1 MQALFET
8 GTIYSNFTPIIKSP
22 VIAYRISGPDVLEI
36 LKRLTKKNFS
46 KDHSRVRFIKLY
58 KNKGQ
63 LLDECSVVYFK
74 SPKSFTGEDVCE
86 VFLHGSPLIASQFE
100 QTLKEFKISG
110 LRLAKNGE
118 FSYRSVLN
126 NKNSL
131 KQAKA
136 INQIISNESF
146 SSLEYNKKLLFE
158 GDQAS
163 GLTILRD
170 EIVDLFSEIT
180 ASIDFVDDEEFNFK
194 KIMKKIKLYFDKCHN
209 ILQKTKNTKK
219 EKNICKIM
227 LIGPVNVG
235 KSTLFNKIID
245 KERAIVT
252 NIKGT
257 TRDILSNEF
266 VFDGR
271 MFEIFDTAGH
281 RVKQGKI
288 EKVGYKKAQQL
299 SSEIDH
305 FFILSEK
312 QSAKKQINSL
322 KKDFGIKN
330 NYTLVETKSDQYQ
343 YNSQNVK
350 INHNLDR
357 DNILSKLKM
366 SLIHKKYIS
375 SKARKIDFNDEEIDF
390 LENILQYKNDIF
402 YEGDILIIAQIM
414 RNILDDFSYEFGYIN
429 IEDVYDRVFSN
440 FCIGK

>member
-1 MQALFET
+1 MFKS
-8 GTIYSNFTPIIKSP
+8 GTIFSNFTPLVKSP
-22 VIAYRISGPDVLEI
+22 VIGYRISGDDVLEI
-36 LKRLTKKNFS
+36 LKKLTNRNFS
-46 KDHSRVRFIKLY
+46 RDHSKVKIVKLY
-58 KNKGQ
+58 KKDGS

-100 QTLKEFKISG
+100 QTLKKFKIPG

-126 NKNSL
+126 SKNSL

-136 INQIISNESF
+136 INQIISNDSF
-146 SSLEYNKKLLFE
+146 SSLEYNKKLLFM

-163 GLTILRD
+163 GLAPLRE

-194 KIMKKIKLYFDKCHN
+194 KIIEKATFYFDKCNN
-209 ILQKTKNTKK
+209 ILQKTRNMQK

-227 LIGPVNVG
+227 LLGPVNVG

-266 VFDGR
+266 IFAGK
-271 MFEIFDTAGH
+271 MFEIYDTAGH
-281 RVKQGKI
+281 RDKQGKI
-288 EKVGYKKAQQL
+288 EKFGYKKAQQL
-299 SSEIDH
+299 SSDIDH
-305 FFILSEK
+305 FFILSDRH
-312 QSAKKQINSL
+312 STKKQINTL
-322 KKDFGIKN
+322 KRDFNIKK
-330 NYTLVETKSDQYQ
+330 NYTLVETKSDKYQ
-343 YNSQNVK
+343 YYSKNVK

-357 DNILSKLKM
+357 DAVLSKLKI
-366 SLIHKKYIS
+366 SSIHKKYIS
-375 SKARKIDFNDEEIDF
+375 SKAKKIDFNNEEINF
-390 LENILQYKNDIF
+390 LENILQYKDDILN
-402 YEGDILIIAQIM
+402 EKDILIVAQIM

-429 IEDVYDRVFSN
+429 NEDVYDRVFSN

>member
-1 MQALFET
+1 LFKS
-8 GTIYSNFTPIIKSP
+8 GTIFSNFTPLVKSP
-22 VIAYRISGPDVLEI
+22 VIGYRISGDDVLEI
-36 LKRLTKKNFS
+36 LTKLTNKNFS
-46 KDHSRVRFIKLY
+46 KDHSRIRIVKLF
-58 KNKGQ
+58 KKDGS

-100 QTLKEFKISG
+100 QTLKDFKIPG

-126 NKNSL
+126 SKNSL

-136 INQIISNESF
+136 INQIISNDSF

-163 GLTILRD
+163 GLAALR
-170 EIVDLFSEIT
+170 EEVVDLFSEIT
-180 ASIDFVDDEEFNFK
+180 ASIDFVDDEEFNYK

-209 ILQKTKNTKK
+209 ILQNMKNLKK
-219 EKNICKIM
+219 EKSICKIM

-257 TRDILSNEF
+257 TRDVLSNEF
-266 VFDGR
+266 VFDGK

-281 RVKQGKI
+281 RDRQGKI
-288 EKVGYKKAQQL
+288 EKVGYKKAQDL

-305 FFILSEK
+305 FFVLIDKYS
-312 QSAKKQINSL
+312 SKKQISYL
-322 KKDFGIKN
+322 KRDFDIKN
-330 NYTLVETKSDQYQ
+330 NYTLVETKSDQYKYQ
-343 YNSQNVK
+343 SKNVK
-350 INHNLDR
+350 INHNLER
-357 DNILSKLKM
+357 DSVLSKLKI

-375 SKARKIDFNDEEIDF
+375 SKVKKIDFNDEEIDF
-390 LENILQYKNDIF
+390 LENIQQYKHDILN
-402 YEGDILIIAQIM
+402 ESDILIVAQIM

-429 IEDVYDRVFSN
+429 NEDVYDRVFSN

>member
-1 MQALFET
+1 MFKP
-8 GTIYSNFTPIIKSP
+8 GTIFSNFTPLVKSP
-22 VIAYRISGPDVLEI
+22 VIGYRISGDDVLEI
-36 LKRLTKKNFS
+36 LKKLTNKNFS
-46 KDHSRVRFIKLY
+46 KDHSKVRIVKLY
-58 KNKGQ
+58 KKDDS

-86 VFLHGSPLIASQFE
+86 IFLHGSPLIASQFE
-100 QTLKEFKISG
+100 QTLNDFKIPG

-126 NKNSL
+126 SKNSL

-136 INQIISNESF
+136 INQIISNDSF

-163 GLTILRD
+163 GLVVLRD

-194 KIMKKIKLYFDKCHN
+194 KIMKKVKLYFDKCHN
-209 ILQKTKNTKK
+209 ILQKTKNIRK

-257 TRDILSNEF
+257 TRDVLSNQF
-266 VFDGR
+266 VFDGK

-281 RVKQGKI
+281 RDKQGKI
-288 EKVGYKKAQQL
+288 EKFGYKKAQQL

-305 FFILSEK
+305 FFVLSDK
-312 QSAKKQINSL
+312 YSSKKQISSL
-322 KKDFGIKN
+322 KRDFSIKN

-343 YNSQNVK
+343 YQSKNVK
-350 INHNLDR
+350 INHNLER
-357 DNILSKLKM
+357 DSVLSKLKI
-366 SLIHKKYIS
+366 SLIHKKHIS
-375 SKARKIDFNDEEIDF
+375 SKVKKIDFNDEEIDF
-390 LENILQYKNDIF
+390 LENILQYKHDILN
-402 YEGDILIIAQIM
+402 ESDILIIAQIM

-429 IEDVYDRVFSN
+429 NEDVYDRVFSN

>member
-1 MQALFET
+1 MFKS
-8 GTIYSNFTPIIKSP
+8 GTIFSNFTPLVKSP
-22 VIAYRISGPDVLEI
+22 VIGYRISGDDVLEI
-36 LKRLTKKNFS
+36 LKKLTNKNFS
-46 KDHSRVRFIKLY
+46 KDHSKVRIVKLY
-58 KNKGQ
+58 KKDGS

-100 QTLKEFKISG
+100 QILKGFKIPG

-126 NKNSL
+126 SKNSL

-136 INQIISNESF
+136 INQIISNDSF
-146 SSLEYNKKLLFE
+146 SSLEYNKKILFD

-163 GLTILRD
+163 GLTILRE
-170 EIVDLFSEIT
+170 EIVNLFSEIT

-194 KIMKKIKLYFDKCHN
+194 KIIKKLKLYFEKCNN
-209 ILQKTKNTKK
+209 ILQKTKNLKK
-219 EKNICKIM
+219 EKNVCKIM

-266 VFDGR
+266 VFDGK
-271 MFEIFDTAGH
+271 MFEIFDTAGQ
-281 RVKQGKI
+281 RDKQGKI
-288 EKVGYKKAQQL
+288 ERAGYKKAQQL

-312 QSAKKQINSL
+312 QSIKKQIKL
-322 KKDFGIKN
+322 IKRDFGIKN
-330 NYTLVETKSDQYQ
+330 NYTLINTKSDQYQ
-343 YNSQNVK
+343 YHSKNVK
-350 INHNLDR
+350 INHYLDR
-357 DNILSKLKM
+357 DIILSRLKI
-366 SLIHKKYIS
+366 SSIHRKYIS
-375 SKARKIDFNDEEIDF
+375 SKGKYIDFNDEEIDF
-390 LENILQYKNDIF
+390 LENILQYKNDILNQS
-402 YEGDILIIAQIM
+402 DILIIAQII

>member
-1 MQALFET
+1 MFKS
-8 GTIYSNFTPIIKSP
+8 GTIFSNFTPLVKSP
-22 VIAYRISGPDVLEI
+22 VIGYRISGDDVLDI
-36 LKRLTKKNFS
+36 LKRLTNKNFS
-46 KDHSRVRFIKLY
+46 KDHSRVRVVKLF
-58 KNKGQ
+58 KKDGS

-100 QTLKEFKISG
+100 QTLKEFKIPG

-126 NKNSL
+126 SKNSL

-136 INQIISNESF
+136 INQIIANDSF
-146 SSLEYNKKLLFE
+146 SSLEYNKKLLFM
-158 GDQAS
+158 GDQVS
-163 GLTILRD
+163 GLTTLRE

-180 ASIDFVDDEEFNFK
+180 ASIDFVDDEEFNFR
-194 KIMKKIKLYFDKCHN
+194 KIIEKAKLFFNKCNN
-209 ILQKTKNTKK
+209 ILQKTKNIQK
-219 EKNICKIM
+219 EKTICKIM
-227 LIGPVNVG
+227 LLGPVNVG

-266 VFDGR
+266 IFDGK

-281 RVKQGKI
+281 RDKQGKI
-288 EKVGYKKAQQL
+288 EKFGYKKAQQL
-299 SSEIDH
+299 SSDIDH
-305 FFILSEK
+305 FFILSDRH
-312 QSAKKQINSL
+312 STKKQINTL
-322 KKDFGIKN
+322 KRDFNIKK
-330 NYTLVETKSDQYQ
+330 NYTLVETKSDKYQ
-343 YNSQNVK
+343 YYSKNVK

-357 DNILSKLKM
+357 DAVLSKLKI
-366 SLIHKKYIS
+366 SSIHKKYIS
-375 SKARKIDFNDEEIDF
+375 SKAKKIDFNNEEINF
-390 LENILQYKNDIF
+390 LENILQYKDDILN
-402 YEGDILIIAQIM
+402 EKDILIVAQIM

-429 IEDVYDRVFSN
+429 NEDVYDRVFSN

>member
-1 MQALFET
+1 MI
-8 GTIYSNFTPIIKSP
+8 G
-22 VIAYRISGPDVLEI
+22 YRISGDDVLEI
-36 LKRLTKKNFS
+36 LRKLTQKNFS
-46 KDHSRVRFIKLY
+46 KNHSKVRIVKLY
-58 KNKGQ
+58 KKDGS

-100 QTLKEFKISG
+100 HTLKDFKIPG

-126 NKNSL
+126 SKNSL

-136 INQIISNESF
+136 INQIISNDSF

-163 GLTILRD
+163 GLVVLRD

-194 KIMKKIKLYFDKCHN
+194 KIMKKVKLYFEKCHN
-209 ILQKTKNTKK
+209 ILQKTKNIKK

-257 TRDILSNEF
+257 TRDVLSNQF
-266 VFDGR
+266 VFDGK

-281 RVKQGKI
+281 RDKQGKI
-288 EKVGYKKAQQL
+288 EKFGYKKAQQL

-305 FFILSEK
+305 FFVLSDK
-312 QSAKKQINSL
+312 YSSKKQISSL
-322 KKDFGIKN
+322 KRDFGIKN

-343 YNSQNVK
+343 YQSKNVK
-350 INHNLDR
+350 INHNLER
-357 DNILSKLKM
+357 DGILSKLKI
-366 SLIHKKYIS
+366 SLIHKNYIS
-375 SKARKIDFNDEEIDF
+375 SKVKKIDFNDEEIDF
-390 LENILQYKNDIF
+390 LENILQYKHDILN
-402 YEGDILIIAQIM
+402 ESDILIIAQIM

-429 IEDVYDRVFSN
+429 NEDVYDRVFSN

>member
-1 MQALFET
+1 MFKS
-8 GTIYSNFTPIIKSP
+8 GTIYSNFTPLVKSP
-22 VIAYRISGPDVLEI
+22 VIGYRISGDDVLEI
-36 LKRLTKKNFS
+36 LKKLTNKNFS
-46 KDHSRVRFIKLY
+46 KDHSHVRVVKLFK
-58 KNKGQ
+58 KNGS
-63 LLDECSVVYFK
+63 LLDESSVVYFK

-100 QTLKEFKISG
+100 QTLKDFKIPG

-126 NKNSL
+126 SKNSL

-136 INQIISNESF
+136 INQIISNDSF

-163 GLTILRD
+163 GLTILRE

-209 ILQKTKNTKK
+209 ILQKVNNTKK

-245 KERAIVT
+245 TERAIVT

-266 VFDGR
+266 VFDGK

-281 RVKQGKI
+281 RDKQGKI

-312 QSAKKQINSL
+312 QYTKKQINTL
-322 KKDFGIKN
+322 KKDFDIKN

-343 YNSQNVK
+343 YNSKNIK

-357 DNILSKLKM
+357 DSILSKLKI

-375 SKARKIDFNDEEIDF
+375 SKAKKIDFNDEEIDF
-390 LENILQYKNDIF
+390 LENILQYKNDIL
-402 YEGDILIIAQIM
+402 YESDILIIAQIM

-429 IEDVYDRVFSN
+429 NEDVYDRVFSN

>member
-1 MQALFET
+1 LFET
-8 GTIYSNFTPIIKSP
+8 GTIYSNFTPIVKSP
-22 VIAYRISGPDVLEI
+22 VIAYRISGPDVLDV
-36 LKRLTKKNFS
+36 LKRLTKTNFI
-46 KDHSRVRFIKLY
+46 KDHSRVRIVKLF
-58 KNKGQ
+58 KQDGS

-86 VFLHGSPLIASQFE
+86 IFLHGSPLIASQLE
-100 QTLKEFKISG
+100 QTLKEFKIPG
-110 LRLAKNGE
+110 LRKAKNGE

-126 NKNSL
+126 SKNSL

-136 INQIISNESF
+136 INQIISNDSF

-163 GLTILRD
+163 GLVVLRD
-170 EIVDLFSEIT
+170 KIVDLFSEIT

-194 KIMKKIKLYFDKCHN
+194 KIMKKVKLYLDKCHN
-209 ILQKTKNTKK
+209 ILHKTKNIRK

-257 TRDILSNEF
+257 TRDVLSNQI
-266 VFDGR
+266 VFDGK

-281 RVKQGKI
+281 RDKQGKI
-288 EKVGYKKAQQL
+288 EKFGYKKAQQL

-305 FFILSEK
+305 FFVLSDK
-312 QSAKKQINSL
+312 YSSKKQISSL
-322 KKDFGIKN
+322 KRDFGIKN

-343 YNSQNVK
+343 YQSKNVK
-350 INHNLDR
+350 INHNLER
-357 DNILSKLKM
+357 DDVLSKLKI

-375 SKARKIDFNDEEIDF
+375 SKVKKIDFNDEEIDF
-390 LENILQYKNDIF
+390 LENILQYKNDILN
-402 YEGDILIIAQIM
+402 ESDILIIAQIM

-429 IEDVYDRVFSN
+429 NEDVYDRVFSN

>member
-1 MQALFET
+1 MFKP
-8 GTIYSNFTPIIKSP
+8 GTIFSNFTPLVKSP
-22 VIAYRISGPDVLEI
+22 VIGYRISGNDVIDI
-36 LKRLTKKNFS
+36 LKKLTNKNFS
-46 KDHSRVRFIKLY
+46 KDHSKVRIVKLY
-58 KNKGQ
+58 KKDGS
-63 LLDECSVVYFK
+63 LLDECSLAYFK

-100 QTLKEFKISG
+100 QTLKDFKIPG

-126 NKNSL
+126 SKNSL

-136 INQIISNESF
+136 INQIISNDSF

-158 GDQAS
+158 GDQVS

-194 KIMKKIKLYFDKCHN
+194 KIMKKVKLYFDKCHN
-209 ILQKTKNTKK
+209 ILQKTKKIRK

-257 TRDILSNEF
+257 TRDILSNQL
-266 VFDGR
+266 VFDGK
-271 MFEIFDTAGH
+271 MFEIFDTAGY
-281 RVKQGKI
+281 RDKQGKI

-305 FFILSEK
+305 FFILSDK
-312 QSAKKQINSL
+312 HSTKKQINSL
-322 KKDFGIKN
+322 RKDFDIKS

-343 YNSQNVK
+343 YNSKNVK
-350 INHNLDR
+350 INHNLER
-357 DNILSKLKM
+357 DIILSRLKI

-375 SKARKIDFNDEEIDF
+375 SKAKKIDFNDDEIDF
-390 LENILQYKNDIF
+390 LENILQYQNDILN
-402 YEGDILIIAQIM
+402 ESDILIIAQIM

-429 IEDVYDRVFSN
+429 NEDVYDRVFSN

>member
-1 MQALFET
+1 M
-8 GTIYSNFTPIIKSP
+8 KSP
-22 VIAYRISGPDVLEI
+22 VIGYRISGDDVLDI
-36 LKRLTKKNFS
+36 LLKLTNKNFS
-46 KDHSRVRFIKLY
+46 KDHSRVRIVKLY
-58 KNKGQ
+58 KKDGS

-74 SPKSFTGEDVCE
+74 SPQSFTGEDVCE

-100 QTLKEFKISG
+100 QTLKDFKIPG

-126 NKNSL
+126 SKNSL

-136 INQIISNESF
+136 INQIISNDSF

-163 GLTILRD
+163 GLVVLRD

-194 KIMKKIKLYFDKCHN
+194 KIMKNVKLYFDKCHN
-209 ILQKTKNTKK
+209 ILQKTKNIRKQ
-219 EKNICKIM
+219 KNICKIM

-257 TRDILSNEF
+257 TRDVLSNQF
-266 VFDGR
+266 VFDGK

-281 RVKQGKI
+281 RDKQGKI
-288 EKVGYKKAQQL
+288 EKFGYKKAQQL

-305 FFILSEK
+305 FFVLSDK
-312 QSAKKQINSL
+312 YSSKKQISSL
-322 KKDFGIKN
+322 KRDFGIKN

-343 YNSQNVK
+343 YQSKNVK
-350 INHNLDR
+350 INHNLER
-357 DNILSKLKM
+357 DGVLSKLKI

-375 SKARKIDFNDEEIDF
+375 SKVKKIDFNDEEIDF
-390 LENILQYKNDIF
+390 LENILQYKHDILN
-402 YEGDILIIAQIM
+402 ESDILIIAQIM

-429 IEDVYDRVFSN
+429 NEDVYDRVFSN

>member
-1 MQALFET
+1 M
-8 GTIYSNFTPIIKSP
+8 KSP
-22 VIAYRISGPDVLEI
+22 VIGYRISGDDVLDI
-36 LKRLTKKNFS
+36 LTKLINKNFS
-46 KDHSRVRFIKLY
+46 KDHSRVKIVKLF
-58 KNKGQ
+58 KRDGS
-63 LLDECSVVYFK
+63 LLDDCSVVYFK

-100 QTLKEFKISG
+100 QTLKDFKIPG

-126 NKNSL
+126 SKNSL

-136 INQIISNESF
+136 INQIISNDSF

-163 GLTILRD
+163 GLVVLRD

-194 KIMKKIKLYFDKCHN
+194 KIMKKVKLYFDKCHN
-209 ILQKTKNTKK
+209 ILQKTKNIRK

-257 TRDILSNEF
+257 TRDVLSNQF
-266 VFDGR
+266 VFDGK

-281 RVKQGKI
+281 RDKQGKI
-288 EKVGYKKAQQL
+288 EKFGYKKAQQL

-305 FFILSEK
+305 FFVLSDK
-312 QSAKKQINSL
+312 YSSKKQISSL
-322 KKDFGIKN
+322 KRDFGIKN

-343 YNSQNVK
+343 YQTKNVK

-357 DNILSKLKM
+357 DSILSMVKI
-366 SLIHKKYIS
+366 SSIHKKYIS
-375 SKARKIDFNDEEIDF
+375 FKAKKIDFNDEEIDF
-390 LENILQYKNDIF
+390 LENILQYKHDILN
-402 YEGDILIIAQIM
+402 ESDILIIAQIM

-429 IEDVYDRVFSN
+429 NEDVYDRVFSN

>member
-1 MQALFET
+1 LFET

-22 VIAYRISGPDVLEI
+22 VIAYRISGPDVLDV
-36 LKRLTKKNFS
+36 LKKLTKKNFN
-46 KDHSRVRFIKLY
+46 KDHSRVRYIKLY
-58 KNKGQ
+58 TNEGE

-86 VFLHGSPLIASQFE
+86 IFLHGSPLIASQFE
-100 QTLKEFKISG
+100 QTLKDFKISG

-126 NKNSL
+126 SKNSL

-136 INQIISNESF
+136 INQIISNDSF

-158 GDQAS
+158 GDQVS
-163 GLTILRD
+163 GLAILRE

-194 KIMKKIKLYFDKCHN
+194 KIIKKLKLYFDKCHN
-209 ILQKTKNTKK
+209 ILQKTKNFQK
-219 EKNICKIM
+219 EKNVCKIM

-266 VFDGR
+266 VFNGK
-271 MFEIFDTAGH
+271 MFEIFDTAGY
-281 RVKQGKI
+281 RDKQGKI
-288 EKVGYKKAQQL
+288 EKVGYKKAQKL

-305 FFILSEK
+305 FFMLSEK
-312 QSAKKQINSL
+312 QFTNKQFNTL
-322 KKDFGIKN
+322 KTDFGIKN

-343 YNSQNVK
+343 YHSKNIK

-357 DNILSKLKM
+357 DSILAKLKI
-366 SLIHKKYIS
+366 SSIHKKYIA
-375 SKARKIDFNDEEIDF
+375 SKTKKIDFNDEEIEF
-390 LENILQYKNDIF
+390 LENLLQYKNDILN
-402 YEGDILIIAQIM
+402 ESDILIVAQII

-429 IEDVYDRVFSN
+429 NEDVYDRVFSN

>member
-1 MQALFET
+1 MFKS
-8 GTIYSNFTPIIKSP
+8 GTIYSNFTPLVKSP
-22 VIAYRISGPDVLEI
+22 VIGYRVSGDDVLDI
-36 LKRLTKKNFS
+36 LKKLTNKNFS
-46 KDHSRVRFIKLY
+46 KDHARVRIVKLY
-58 KNKGQ
+58 KKDGS

-74 SPKSFTGEDVCE
+74 SPQSFTGEDVCE

-100 QTLKEFKISG
+100 QTLKDFKISG

-126 NKNSL
+126 SKNSL

-136 INQIISNESF
+136 INQIISNDSF

-158 GDQAS
+158 GDQVS

-170 EIVDLFSEIT
+170 EIVDLFSEVT

-194 KIMKKIKLYFDKCHN
+194 KIMKKVRLYFDKCHN
-209 ILQKTKNTKK
+209 ILQKTKKIRK

-257 TRDILSNEF
+257 TRDILSNQL
-266 VFDGR
+266 VFDGK
-271 MFEIFDTAGH
+271 MFEIFDTAGY
-281 RVKQGKI
+281 RDKQGKI

-299 SSEIDH
+299 SQEIDH
-305 FFILSEK
+305 FFILSDK
-312 QSAKKQINSL
+312 HSTKKQINSL
-322 KKDFGIKN
+322 RKDFDIKS

-343 YNSQNVK
+343 YNSKNVK
-350 INHNLDR
+350 INHNLER
-357 DNILSKLKM
+357 DIILSRLKI

-375 SKARKIDFNDEEIDF
+375 SKAKKIDFNDDEIDF
-390 LENILQYKNDIF
+390 LENILQYQNDILS
-402 YEGDILIIAQIM
+402 ESDILIVAQIM

-429 IEDVYDRVFSN
+429 NEDVYDRVFSN

>member
-1 MQALFET
+1 MFKS
-8 GTIYSNFTPIIKSP
+8 GTIYSNFTPLVKSP
-22 VIAYRISGPDVLEI
+22 VIGYRISGDDVLEI
-36 LKRLTKKNFS
+36 LKKLTNKNFS
-46 KDHSRVRFIKLY
+46 KDHSHVRVVKLFK
-58 KNKGQ
+58 KNGS
-63 LLDECSVVYFK
+63 LLDESSVVYFK

-100 QTLKEFKISG
+100 QTLKEFKIPG

-209 ILQKTKNTKK
+209 ILQKAKNTKK

-281 RVKQGKI
+281 RDKQGKI
-288 EKVGYKKAQQL
+288 EKFGYKKAQQL

-305 FFILSEK
+305 FFVLSDK
-312 QSAKKQINSL
+312 YSSKKQISSL
-322 KKDFGIKN
+322 KRDVGIKN

-343 YNSQNVK
+343 YQSKNVK
-350 INHNLDR
+350 INHNLER
-357 DNILSKLKM
+357 DGVLSKLKI
-366 SLIHKKYIS
+366 SLIHKKCIS
-375 SKARKIDFNDEEIDF
+375 SKVKTIDFNDEEIDF
-390 LENILQYKNDIF
+390 LENILQYKHDILN
-402 YEGDILIIAQIM
+402 ESDILIIAQIM

-429 IEDVYDRVFSN
+429 NEDVYDRVFSN